1 MPLLAFYTCPM
12 YNSSE
17 MYIIPKKY
25 DAAKVRLEIKKKMA
39 SDGKDAVLIPRLGT
53 LYDVALEKSGIG
65 LGKGLG
71 KVIMKEDFFCLLD
84 QIKKLPDKFKNNNRN
99 YKSAIFALLNE
110 MAFDSEELDSYPF
123 HGTVHAAGLTK
134 EHCTLIYKT
143 VRERGFLFRAEV
155 YRKALAEIEKSGIPE
170 VEEYILIPGEY
181 YTHLEQEL
189 LEKLG
194 AKPISSENR
203 NKALCTA
210 MFSDEITG
218 GFQIP
223 EPEKMVGFLK
233 ADSIMEQYIVVKNHI
248 LATMKNDPTL
258 RLDDFCL
265 VLGGDDSLSLC
276 TSYYESIGF
285 HPVSSAMVQAE
296 TPVLEG
302 LNIISYA
309 LAGETEKLIRYYN
322 RHHSDEEKVIYDP
335 TYDFVDFWTFS
346 TRLSKSDGTKFDKL
360 RKVPE
365 PFKEWIQKLSY
376 IRRDDKVQSVAKN
389 LDQIQRILKNLGLAD
404 ESLYEYRTSPEQI
417 FWDEKGEDQIQ
428 FKELVEYFKNI
439 LTGRKRTMISTWDDG
454 IVLAK
459 MGEYIPKCRYVYF
472 ADLEEHVF
480 LKDKMPNLL
489 LSSDEHDEFNTKVYG
504 RTKEEHL
511 KECFAYGISV
521 SERIIFVIPFYD
533 EGTVV
538 SEYAENAL
546 RLFPMETRTVKVVGG
561 NVADFEHK
569 FYRTFKEVEFENVS
583 PEMESVP
590 LTPVFEPK
598 VKDDD
603 PQGYVLNRLG
613 AATRIEAFMKCPA
626 RFIYDC
632 QHLDTQL
639 KDETHFDKGH
649 AFHLFC
655 ELFFA
660 KQDIRTFKSIK
671 NKESLTQNLASYISN
686 LPCDQYLASYLDAM
700 EVRDI
705 FDKVCKK
712 YSDLGL
718 KETDF
723 LTYLFFVLSCMK
735 ETMKNC
741 DSSSI
746 RLEVFIGGAPL
757 LDNPSVS
764 IGEGY
769 IDMMFRTLDG
779 NVVLVD
785 FKSGDISEFKD
796 DVNNFSNVQLLIYSH
811 IVQEAIRNGD
821 FSVFRPTGEQRA
833 KMAEKGKDESSILD
847 SDYFDSVLSS
857 ASVDAYYI
865 SFKGNDGFKSVRGI
879 KETDP
884 ENPQEPIEGFREKLE
899 NLLDDAAENKFRPS
913 FNKDCKYCPLIS
925 FCPDRESGQS
935 LDEIYD
941 RLNFQGNFLEEKDYP
956 VPPSEPRTLAHEVKE
971 PVRIIQFAEP
981 EKRAAVA
988 DTDHD
993 IIISA
998 GAGAGKTEVLT
1009 TRYLNLLLNTDA
1021 KLENILCIT
1030 FTEKAAGEM
1039 KNRIFA
1045 KLRDTLSLGAFYSV
1059 PGEYKLTQDQIE
1071 RLKEA
1076 KKKFF
1081 QSNRISTF
1089 HAFCLDMLTRFEKE
1103 DPTSQRDLTSTVAEN
1118 FVIMDK
1124 KVDIVSR
1131 LVETYAE
1138 NNDVFAKWI
1147 AYLPVYYKTDSG
1159 EFGVAKDIITLIDNI
1174 KLSGLPLAKASGDL
1188 LARQFAQRKK
1198 KAVEEIQV
1206 KFKIGQSNLIAALES
1221 FKKSEILAGARQNN
1235 IDKLDK
1241 EIDRVAHGECG
1252 KDGNY
1257 PYKDNPDL
1265 KAVLKEY
1272 QKYPCPAAGENC
1284 SQDEEEELRTLLF
1297 NLMLEADRQIEKYK
1311 IDNSIIELAD
1321 YHQNLLSLMENRQIL
1336 KRIKEELSYIMVDE
1350 FQDTNWLQKKILDA
1364 LHDGDNHL
1372 FVVGD
1377 LKQSIYRFQ
1386 QCDNQIFKYYRDQD
1400 SMHYITFQENFRS
1413 VANIVEFNNCY
1424 FTDNK
1429 VDDYKII
1436 PHTSKNPN
1444 HLEVGIPMH
1453 PASAGP
1459 AVSIAELGY
1468 QPGSLGLSKKET
1480 NALIRQQ
1487 EAFFIARTI
1496 AATGKEQYGKWGILV
1511 REYTNMSY
1519 ILDALQR
1526 MDIPYSF
1533 CIKKDFFRQSEIVQV
1548 LLVLQVLYGFLP
1560 KDNLDSNPSLAR
1572 FVDSYDAKDKGL
1584 CYAVSSLMKLPE
1596 YAQVRPMLHQL
1607 LLQCREFVRQY
1618 GESPEE
1624 VLTQLLYFAEENSKE
1639 ISVSSLENGVK
1650 IMTVHSSKGLEFDY
1664 LFVSKITDYTGK
1676 GGFGGP
1682 KPNIDFINYVD
1693 DDKNQII
1700 DFDITGIKT
1709 LVKDDRPMLYDAW
1722 IKDKNTKFESEE
1734 KGNLLYVAFTRAK
1747 KHLVVT
1753 MQCGEFKG
1761 DVKADVNWLKNIRG
1775 NIRLVPDVKVY
1786 PELDINCIEPV
1797 LEDSD
1802 PVRQFPV
1809 EIVSIAEPELATK
1822 SVSRHLDMLQEECDP
1837 DDKIADA
1844 DADVPESTG
1853 GKANEVGTAVHSFF
1867 ELNVK
1872 DLVSADLAGFAVPKA
1887 VQSQFRTYVEA
1898 GLANKDFHTL
1908 ISGADELKTE
1918 TAMIFHTP
1926 EGKLLNGVIDL
1937 IVKKGNIVTVL
1948 DYKTHYG
1955 SSLDV
1960 DTLERYKK
1968 QVGLYAHGLKSIYPG
1983 CKFECCLLVMYS
1995 TGKSELVKC

>member
-1 MPLLAFYTCPM
+1 M

-39 SDGKDAVLIPRLGT
+39 ADGKEAVLVPRLGT

-84 QIKKLPDKFKNNNRN
+84 QIKKIPDKFKNNNRN

-134 EHCTLIYKT
+134 EHCKLIYKT
-143 VRERGFLFRAEV
+143 VRERGFLFRAEI
-155 YRKALAEIEKSGIPE
+155 YRKALDEIEKSGIPE
-170 VEEYILIPGEY
+170 GEEYILIPGEY

-194 AKPISSENR
+194 AKPVASVNR
-203 NKALCTA
+203 NQSLCTA
-210 MFSDEITG
+210 MFSDDITG
-218 GFQIP
+218 DFQIP
-223 EPEKMVGFLK
+223 NPEKTVGFLK
-233 ADSIMEQYIVVKNHI
+233 ADSIMDQYIAVKNHI
-248 LATMKNDPTL
+248 LDAMKKEPSL

-285 HPVSSAMVQAE
+285 HPVSSASVQKE
-296 TPVLEG
+296 TPLLEG
-302 LNIISYA
+302 LTVISYA
-309 LAGETEKLIRYYN
+309 LAGDTEKLIRYYN
-322 RHHSDEEKVIYDP
+322 RHHPDEEKVIYDP
-335 TYDFVDFWTFS
+335 TYNFEDFWKFCKK
-346 TRLSKSDGTKFDKL
+346 LSQSDGSRFDKL

-365 PFKEWIQKLSY
+365 PFKEWIQKLSF
-376 IRRDDKVQSVAKN
+376 IRNDNKTQSVAKN

-417 FWDEKGEDQIQ
+417 FRNDKGEDQIQ
-428 FKELVEYFKNI
+428 FKELVEYFRNI

-459 MGEYIPKCRYVYF
+459 TGEYIPKCRYIYF
-472 ADLEEHVF
+472 ADLEEHNF

-489 LSSDEHDEFNTKVYG
+489 LSSEEHDDFNRRVYG
-504 RTKEEHL
+504 MTKEDHL
-511 KECFAYGISV
+511 KDWFASGISA
-521 SERIIFVIPFYD
+521 SERTIFVIPFYD
-533 EGTVV
+533 EGTVI

-546 RLFPMETRTVKVVGG
+546 RLFPMENRTMTVVGG
-561 NVADFEHK
+561 DVADFEHK
-569 FYRTFKEVEFENVS
+569 FYRTFKEVDFENVS
-583 PEMESVP
+583 PEMESVSLNP
-590 LTPVFEPK
+590 IFEPK
-598 VKDDD
+598 VKDED
-603 PQGYVLNRLG
+603 PQIYVLNRLG

-626 RFIYDC
+626 KFIYDC
-632 QHLDTQL
+632 QHQDTQL

-660 KQDIRTFKSIK
+660 KRNIRTFKSIK
-671 NKESLTQNLASYISN
+671 NKETLTQNLASYISN
-686 LPCDQYLASYLDAM
+686 LPCDQDLAGYLDDM

-705 FDKVCKK
+705 FETVSKK
-712 YSDLGL
+712 YSDLEL

-735 ETMKNC
+735 DTMKEC
-741 DSSSI
+741 DGSYI
-746 RLEVFIGGAPL
+746 RLEVFIGGALL
-757 LDNPSVS
+757 LDSPPVSV
-764 IGEGY
+764 GEGY
-769 IDMMFRTLDG
+769 IDMMFRTWDG

-785 FKSGDISEFKD
+785 FKSGDISEYKD

-821 FSVFRPTGEQRA
+821 FSVFRPTEEQRA
-833 KMAEKGKDESSILD
+833 KMADKGKDESSILE
-847 SDYFDSVLSS
+847 SDYFDSVLGD
-857 ASVDAYYI
+857 ASVDAYYL
-865 SFKGNDGFKSVRGI
+865 SFKGNDGFKAVKGI
-879 KETDP
+879 KEPDP
-884 ENPQEPIEGFREKLE
+884 DNPQEPIEGFREKLE
-899 NLLDDAAENKFRPS
+899 KLLDEAAENEFNPS
-913 FNKDCKYCPLIS
+913 FNKDCRYCPLNS

-935 LDEIYD
+935 LDDIYEK
-941 RLNFQGNFLEEKDYP
+941 LNLQGDFLEKKDYP
-956 VPPSEPRTLAHEVKE
+956 VPPPEPETLADEIKE
-971 PVRIIQFAEP
+971 PVRIIQFADP

-988 DTDHD
+988 DAEHD

-1009 TRYLNLLLNTDA
+1009 TRYLNLLINTDA

-1039 KNRIFA
+1039 KKRIFA
-1045 KLRDTLSLGAFYSV
+1045 KLRDTLSLGSFYSV
-1059 PGEYKLTQDQIE
+1059 PVDDAEPNGYRLTQAQME
-1071 RLKEA
+1071 KLKDA

-1081 QSNRISTF
+1081 QCNRISTF
-1089 HAFCLDMLTRFEKE
+1089 HSFCLNMLIKFEKE

-1124 KVDIVSR
+1124 KVDIVSH
-1131 LVETYAE
+1131 LVEDYGK
-1138 NNDVFAKWI
+1138 NNSVFARWI

-1159 EFGVAKDIITLIDNI
+1159 EFGVAKDIINLIDSI
-1174 KLSGLPLAKASGDL
+1174 KLSGLPLTDAGRDFL
-1188 LARQFAQRKK
+1188 VRQFAMRKK
-1198 KAVEEIQV
+1198 KAVDEIGA
-1206 KFKIGQSNLIAALES
+1206 KFEIVQNNLIAALEA
-1221 FKKSEILAGARQNN
+1221 FKKSEILAGARQSN
-1235 IDKLDK
+1235 IDKLDA

-1265 KAVLKEY
+1265 KALLKTY

-1284 SQDEEEELRTLLF
+1284 SQAEEEELRKLLF
-1297 NLMLEADRQIEKYK
+1297 NLMLEADRQIEQYK
-1311 IDNSIIELAD
+1311 IDNSIIELSD
-1321 YHQNLLSLMENRQIL
+1321 YHQNLLSLMKNRQIL

-1350 FQDTNWLQKKILDA
+1350 FQDTNWLQKKILDT

-1400 SMHYITFQENFRS
+1400 SMLYITFQENFRS
-1413 VANIVEFNNCY
+1413 AANIVEFNNSF

-1429 VDDYKII
+1429 VDEYKII
-1436 PHTSKNPN
+1436 PRTSKNPN
-1444 HLEVGIPMH
+1444 HLEIGIPMR
-1453 PASAGP
+1453 PASHGP

-1496 AATGKEQYGKWGILV
+1496 AATGKEQHGKWGILV

-1533 CIKKDFFRQSEIVQV
+1533 CIKKDFFRQPEIVQV

-1560 KDNLDSNPSLAR
+1560 KENLASNPSLAR
-1572 FVDSYDAKDKGL
+1572 FVDSYDAKDKGF
-1584 CYAVSSLMKLPE
+1584 CYAISSLMKLPE
-1596 YAQVRPMLHQL
+1596 YAPVRPMLHQL
-1607 LLQCREFVRQY
+1607 LLQCQEFVRQY

-1624 VLTQLLYFAEENSKE
+1624 VLTQLLDFAEENSKE
-1639 ISVSSLENGVK
+1639 ISVSALENGVK

-1700 DFDITGIKT
+1700 DFDIAGIKT

-1722 IKDKNTKFESEE
+1722 IKDKNTEFESEE
-1734 KGNLLYVAFTRAK
+1734 KGNLLYVAFTRARK
-1747 KHLVVT
+1747 YLVVT

-1775 NIRLVPDVKVY
+1775 NLRLFPDVKVY
-1786 PELDINCIEPV
+1786 SELDIRCIEPV
-1797 LEDSD
+1797 LGDDEQ
-1802 PVRQFPV
+1802 VRQFPV
-1809 EIVSIAEPELATK
+1809 ELVSLPDPELATK
-1822 SVSRHLDMLQEECDP
+1822 SVSRYLDMLQEECDP
-1837 DDKIADA
+1837 DDKITDT
-1844 DADVPESTG
+1844 DSDVPESTG
-1853 GKANEVGTAVHSFF
+1853 TKATQVGTAVHSFF
-1867 ELNVK
+1867 EQNVK
-1872 DLVSADLAGFAVPKA
+1872 DLASANPAGFAVPKA
-1887 VQSQFRTYVEA
+1887 LQSQFRTYVGA
-1898 GLANKDFHTL
+1898 GLNNADFQNLVT
-1908 ISGADELKTE
+1908 GADDFKTE

-1937 IVKKGNIVTVL
+1937 IVKKGNTVTVL
-1948 DYKTHYG
+1948 DYKTHSG
-1955 SSLDV
+1955 NSLEE

-1968 QVGLYAHGLKSIYPG
+1968 QVALYAHGLKSIFPG
-1983 CKFECCLLVMYS
+1983 CTFDCCLLVMYS